1 MIIWYKNFI
10 VVENRDRELELTIS
24 ICDVPRQRDSV
35 SSMDTDLDSI
45 KEEQNS
51 KNYSKRKKMQPLP
64 GKLYKIPK
72 MKNKSFFIRKK
83 MNKKPHKKKTC
94 LCTLFGGYMLL

>member
-1 MIIWYKNFI
+1 
-10 VVENRDRELELTIS
+10 
-24 ICDVPRQRDSV
+24 
-35 SSMDTDLDSI
+35 
-45 KEEQNS
+45 
-51 KNYSKRKKMQPLP
+51 MQPLP

-83 MNKKPHKKKTC
+83 MNKKPYKKNPC

>member
-1 MIIWYKNFI
+1 MCWNTVHSFFWKKKK
-10 VVENRDRELELTIS
+10 S
-24 ICDVPRQRDSV
+24 
-35 SSMDTDLDSI
+35 
-45 KEEQNS
+45 EEQNS
-51 KNYSKRKKMQPLP
+51 KNYSKRKKMRQLP

-72 MKNKSFFIRKK
+72 RKNKRFFICKK

>member
-1 MIIWYKNFI
+1 
-10 VVENRDRELELTIS
+10 
-24 ICDVPRQRDSV
+24 
-35 SSMDTDLDSI
+35 
-45 KEEQNS
+45 
-51 KNYSKRKKMQPLP
+51 MQPLP